1 MTGRP
6 FTIHVPDMA
15 IEDLKTRLRGTRW
28 PDSLDDESWDD
39 GAALAFVRRL
49 ADHWLH
55 RFDWRAQEE
64 RLNRLPQSIMR
75 TSGPSSGRCGRDRRS
90 KAIIDGYGPCRGPF
104 HWSPIGRMTHLQSA
118 RA

>member
-6 FTIHVPDMA
+6 FTIHVPDAA
-15 IEDLKTRLRGTRW
+15 IEDLKTRLRGIRW

-55 RFDWRAQEE
+55 RFDWR
-64 RLNRLPQSIMR
+64 P
-75 TSGPSSGRCGRDRRS
+75 GRAAEPPPARHHEDIRAFFRPLRS
-90 KAIIDGYGPCRGPF
+90 
-104 HWSPIGRMTHLQSA
+104 
-118 RA
+118 